1 MLGARISKR
10 PVRERFGRAS
20 FYLGV
25 VSAAGVMFFFSLAV
39 AETSEDLPGYSTIRL
54 PSMDKDRKAV
64 DAFVKKLNTLIK
76 KASPSQSL
84 PFTSGET
91 LEEKTALKHVF
102 DRSILSFDNL
112 YDIDGLPQP
121 PPPDTSLLPT
131 DISEAMD
138 ERLIDVS
145 VTGTGTR
152 STIKLEI
159 TNRDRFHWQ
168 LIGIPVGIQFR
179 PRAANVQSMG
189 VR

>member
-1 MLGARISKR
+1 MLR
-10 PVRERFGRAS
+10 VRGPFGRATR
-20 FYLGV
+20 YLGI
-25 VSAAGVMFFFSLAV
+25 VSAAGVMFVFSLAV
-39 AETSEDLPGYSTIRL
+39 AETYEDPSDYSTIRL
-54 PSMDKDRKAV
+54 PSRERDQKAV
-64 DAFVKKLNTLIK
+64 DVFVKKLNTLVK
-76 KASPSQSL
+76 KTSPSESL
-84 PFTSGET
+84 FFANGEA

-102 DRSILSFDNL
+102 DRSILNSDVL
-112 YDIDGLPQP
+112 YDLDGLPQP

-131 DISEAMD
+131 DIGEAMD

-152 STIKLEI
+152 SSIKLEI

-189 VR
+189 VQ